1 MPPPT
6 CRNGCAAT
14 TSARMISTNLWRP
27 CVTVSKPSSQPGSQ
41 RWKRRLLCQAVPCQ
55 IFTGSAGSGSH
66 HKAPLPAR
74 VRLAFCF
81 QVSARCG
88 KRRASKERPGQSI
101 IGRHQK
107 GSHNVFIR
115 CSEDPNFEICKRTKS
130 TRAKGKTKPQKRTDG
145 ICAVDEKLDVTTADH
160 KVLKVGNVS
169 RGGHRDAVIEAR

>member
-1 MPPPT
+1 MPPPAR
-6 CRNGCAAT
+6 RNGFAAT

-81 QVSARCG
+81 HVSARCG
-88 KRRASKERPGQSI
+88 KRRPGKERPGQSI